1 VSEYPLR
8 KRLWVLLL
16 VASEFT
22 NGKLILGSYETSSK
36 LVLNNIP
43 VLFMTWAQMISAHKL
58 R

>member
-1 VSEYPLR
+1 MSEYPLR

-36 LVLNNIP
+36 LVLDNIP
-43 VLFMTWAQMISAHKL
+43 VLFMT
-58 R
+58 